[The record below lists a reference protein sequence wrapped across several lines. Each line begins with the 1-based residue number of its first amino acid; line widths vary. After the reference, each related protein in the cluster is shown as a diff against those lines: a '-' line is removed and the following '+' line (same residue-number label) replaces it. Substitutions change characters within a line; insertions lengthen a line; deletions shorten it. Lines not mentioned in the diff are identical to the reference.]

1 MNNAV
6 KSKIINDI
14 LNEESIN
21 NICYKYKISKRELS
35 NLLKTCYLKD
45 YHLHKEVTYDGDLF
59 FTANNLNYFNL
70 YEVANLNTIRLTASS
85 DYHLG
90 NIGSNIEY
98 AYVMADYMK
107 RESIHVG
114 LILGDLLDGE
124 HTNINTRNMNL
135 KEQLSYL
142 SYNFPMD
149 PYINYLVLLGNHER
163 HSLRYHNQDIAPI
176 IARDRVDFAVM
187 GYGYQVLKIQNDFMH
202 LQHKL
207 CDSSYKGGFPQ
218 VNINNFMLLGHSHEL
233 KVIPQKFFNL
243 YVLPMSDLY
252 HADYAYYPGFLDLI
266 LEMNRQGKINE
277 VLVREVIIVD
287 NKPFINNEFNIDIIH
302 HTTDYNESKRILK
315 RKI

>member
-1 MNNAV
+1 MNGTIRSA
-6 KSKIINDI
+6 IINDI
-14 LNEESIN
+14 LNEETIN
-21 NICYKYKISKRELS
+21 TICYKYKISKQELS
-35 NLLKTCYLKD
+35 NMLKTYYLKD
-45 YHLHKEVTYDGDLF
+45 FHLHKEVTYDGDLF
-59 FTANNLNYFNL
+59 FTGEDLSYYTLHEVENLNS
-70 YEVANLNTIRLTASS
+70 IRLTASS

-90 NIGSNIEY
+90 NIGSDISY

-107 RESIHVG
+107 KESIHVG
-114 LILGDLLDGE
+114 LILGDLIDGE
-124 HTNINTRNMNL
+124 HMNINVRKMSL
-135 KEQLSYL
+135 KEQLAYL

-163 HSLRYHNQDIAPI
+163 HSLKYHNEDIAPL

-187 GYGYQVLKIQNDFMH
+187 GYGYQVLKIQNDFIH

-218 VNINNFMLLGHSHEL
+218 VNANNFMLLGHSHEL
-233 KVIPQKFFNL
+233 KVVPQKFFKL
-243 YVLPMSDLY
+243 YVLPMCDLY

-266 LEMNRQGKINE
+266 LKMNHQGKINE
-277 VLVREVIIVD
+277 VLVKEVIVVD

-302 HTTDYNESKRILK
+302 HTTDYREKSRVLK